1 MSAWIKTFS
10 LTDLSDQSLIV
21 ARIECDTLADL
32 PGINDFAGY
41 VIQKGSEAHVI
52 DGNLILELNSH
63 GNWIQQDEAG
73 RFDVYTKA
81 ETDAA
86 IQGAVSPLSTWINY
100 LLNCTCKNLLDV
112 FSASSGTSAT
122 INGVTWTVHKDGSV
136 TADTGGSA
144 ATANS
149 FFYIWGNPTNIAF
162 NDKTIC
168 GGCPTGG
175 SSTTY
180 ELQIA
185 EGSSIKHDYGDGIQ
199 NGSGYTYR
207 YLVLVV
213 RSGYIATNLA
223 FKPFVY
229 RDEVYN
235 QSPDFAAYAPTLP
248 ELYAAFKG
256 ITS

>member
-10 LTDLSDQSLIV
+10 LADLSDQSLIV

-32 PGINDFAGY
+32 PGINDFPGY

-52 DGNLILELNSH
+52 DGNTLLELNSS
-63 GNWIQQDEAG
+63 GNWIRQDEAG
-73 RFDVYTKA
+73 RFDVYTKT

-86 IQGAVSPLSTWINY
+86 ISSAVSPVNSWINY
-100 LLNCTCKNLLDV
+100 LLKCTCKNLLDV

-136 TADTGGSA
+136 TADTGGQQ

-149 FFYIWGNPTNIAF
+149 FFYVWGNPTNVAF
-162 NDKTIC
+162 GEKTTC
-168 GGCPTGG
+168 GGCPAGG
-175 SSTTY
+175 SSSTY

-185 EGSSIKHDYGDGIQ
+185 EGSTIKHDYGDGIQ
-199 NGSGYTYR
+199 NGSSYVYR

-213 RSGYIATNLA
+213 RSGYVANNLK
-223 FKPFVY
+223 FEPFVY
-229 RDEVYN
+229 LDSVYI
-235 QSPDFAAYAPTLP
+235 QDPSFSAYSPTLP

-256 ITS
+256 VTA